1 MTVLENIDLV
11 CLLGCLALGCRFFK
25 SLNKEPQGLSFHL
38 LHLSRALFKPEIS
51 CSGCSE
57 PQGRKWL
64 LVCAPLCPCAW
75 NRGSFLEPLS
85 SFVVPVP
92 WLCSNGR
99 RVLAGPLH
107 TCSHAPDSGL
117 KPVSASPSRPLT
129 SDKDQ
134 HADAR
139 FLCPWDSPGKNTGLG
154 CHFSPRGLP
163 DPTRGLRTRTGDF
176 PWEP

>member
-85 SFVVPVP
+85 SFAVPVP

-134 HADAR
+134 HAD
-139 FLCPWDSPGKNTGLG
+139 SPSACFPVLKDLQGEMWTPPLRKSWRRPRLG
-154 CHFSPRGLP
+154 TPRH
-163 DPTRGLRTRTGDF
+163 RRR
-176 PWEP
+176 